1 MVPTPKG
8 NNKPKLSDG
17 KPSWNTEHRRSG
29 IGEAR
34 QPGASRKV
42 FREEARVVP
51 PSINDSRADVRAGPA
66 KPLVPGLC
74 AQLPLSVR
82 DFSPQ
87 EVEVDRD
94 RTWK

>member
-1 MVPTPKG
+1 MG
-8 NNKPKLSDG
+8 NHHGTLNVLGNSGLLPLR
-17 KPSWNTEHRRSG
+17 HRRSG

-51 PSINDSRADVRAGPA
+51 PSINDNRADVRAGPA
-66 KPLVPGLC
+66 KRLVPGLC

-94 RTWK
+94 RRWK